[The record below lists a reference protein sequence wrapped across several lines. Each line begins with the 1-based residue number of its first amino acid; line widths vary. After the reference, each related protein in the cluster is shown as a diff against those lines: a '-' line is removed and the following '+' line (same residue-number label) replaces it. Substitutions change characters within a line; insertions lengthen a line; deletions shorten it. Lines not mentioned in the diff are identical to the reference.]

1 MTYPLTNTP
10 DLEILRGVP
19 PFSVLPEEALQ
30 QLRKGANKVTYP
42 KGAVIFSEDQQCRHL
57 HVLVCGA
64 VKIYKLSEEGHEQLI
79 HLMKPVSFFGE
90 DIVFGGD
97 RYEAIAQALLETT
110 LYNIEKGTLE
120 SLVLGYPPFALSLL
134 VSFGRRLK
142 RMMMLVGEAAL
153 QDVRKRLCRALLELA
168 EEQGRGEP
176 VAPVIEMRHADLAA
190 YVGAARET
198 LSRALGRLE
207 QDGLIARRNHQIF
220 LQNLPG
226 LLREVPHWREDYQL
240 FPPNPD
246 RFAKA

>member
-1 MTYPLTNTP
+1 MTNPLTIVS
-10 DLEILRGVP
+10 DLGVLRGLSL
-19 PFSVLPEEALQ
+19 FSALPEEGLQ
-30 QLRKGANKVTYP
+30 QLWKSIDKVTYP

-57 HVLVCGA
+57 HVLISGA

-97 RYEAIAQALLETT
+97 RYEAGAQTLMETT
-110 LYNIEKGTLE
+110 LYNIERRALE

-134 VSFGRRLK
+134 VNFGRRLK

-168 EEQGRGEP
+168 EEQGPGNS
-176 VAPVIEMRHADLAA
+176 ATPVIEMRHADLAA
-190 YVGAARET
+190 YIGAARET

-207 QDGLIARRNHQIF
+207 QDGLIARRNHQII
-220 LQNLPG
+220 LRNLPG
-226 LLREVPHWREDYQL
+226 LLREVPHWREDHQL